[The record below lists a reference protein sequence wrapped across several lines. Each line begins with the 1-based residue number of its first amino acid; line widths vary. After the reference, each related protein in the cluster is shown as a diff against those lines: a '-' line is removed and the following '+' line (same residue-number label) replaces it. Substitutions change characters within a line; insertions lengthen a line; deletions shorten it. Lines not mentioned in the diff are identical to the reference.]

1 MDRFAETENALV
13 ARLRVLKASPDMS
26 INLLDIHIP
35 LEAAGFSQDQVTAV
49 INALE
54 QDKIA
59 TVVPGGRLCI
69 LKELPEV

>member
-13 ARLRVLKASPDMS
+13 ARLRVLKASDMS
-26 INLLDIHIP
+26 INLLDLRLP
-35 LEAAGFSQDQVTAV
+35 LEAAGFSQDEVTAV
-49 INALE
+49 LNALE

-59 TVVPGGRLCI
+59 TVVPGGRLLI